1 MERYLRK
8 IERYLRNQ
16 DAISL
21 EEQANLATTRVIVV
35 GCGGL
40 GGMVIEC
47 LARVGVGHLRVV
59 DGDVFEETNLNRQLL
74 SSTMNLGRSKTL
86 AAYQRVLAVNP
97 LVEVD
102 TVQADLTDE
111 SALGLLADCDAA
123 VDCLD
128 NIPSRLVLQQ
138 AAKVAGIPL
147 VHGAVAGWLGR
158 VCVIQPGEDLLG
170 LLYPEAEEAQGEEQQ
185 MGTLSFTTA
194 LTASWQAAETVKLLL
209 GKPGLQGE
217 ILEIDLLRANVNK
230 IKIT

>member
-1 MERYLRK
+1 MERYLR
-8 IERYLRNQ
+8 NH
-16 DAISL
+16 DAISE
-21 EEQANLATTRVIVV
+21 EEQQTLGTKRVLVV

-47 LARVGVGHLRVV
+47 LARIGVGHLRVV
-59 DGDVFEETNLNRQLL
+59 DGDVFEESNLNRQLL
-74 SSTMNLGRSKTL
+74 SSRMNLGRPKAL
-86 AAYQRVLAVNP
+86 AAQQRVMAVNS

-102 TVQADLTDE
+102 AVQENLTAE
-111 SALGLLADCDAA
+111 NALELLAECDVA

-138 AAKVAGIPL
+138 AAKAAGIPM

-158 VCVIQPGEDLLG
+158 ICVIQPGEDLLN
-170 LLYPEAEEAQGEEQQ
+170 LLYPGTEEAQGEELKA
-185 MGTLSFTTA
+185 GTLSFTAA

-217 ILEIDLLRANVNK
+217 ILEVDLMQATVKK
-230 IKIT
+230 IKIS